1 MRWIGQRGQHGAF
14 GVGEHD
20 RAEGRLRAALPSA
33 VLLAL
38 FREVCRVPHRSPY
51 QPDAVDPQVYDLLTA
66 TCNGPTIDDRRCG
79 QAARQW
85 WTLAAWPV
93 SGADATTHATT
104 IPIGLDR

>member
-66 TCNGPTIDDRRCG
+66 TCNGPTIDDRSAVRRHG
-79 QAARQW
+79 SGGHWRHGLFPAP
-85 WTLAAWPV
+85 TLLPTLRRSLPA
-93 SGADATTHATT
+93 
-104 IPIGLDR
+104 